1 MIENSWSTSIKI
13 MYGLNRETHRYFLEP
28 LTDKPHIK
36 KILAQRFIKFT
47 SSINKSKKVALPKIF
62 NIVKEDCCSF
72 TGANLRQLMLLLKKD
87 CIEAIEPND
96 MLEIQFSAVPE
107 EEKWRIPI
115 VKEILDLK
123 TGVMF
128 LPGDG
133 LNSSEIDDLLDLM
146 TTEK

>member
-1 MIENSWSTSIKI
+1 MVSTEK
-13 MYGLNRETHRYFLEP
+13 HRYFLEP
-28 LTDKPHIK
+28 LTEKPHIK

-107 EEKWRIPI
+107 ERNGEFP
-115 VKEILDLK
+115 
-123 TGVMF
+123 
-128 LPGDG
+128 
-133 LNSSEIDDLLDLM
+133 
-146 TTEK
+146 